1 MSDEPHVA
9 IAVENK
15 SEGMPMWAKVA
26 STLGLGAVIGYLG
39 FNHFMGADN
48 DNREFVQSELI
59 DALKENTSASTA
71 MKESSGRVENVLGK
85 VEDELDDF
93 SKATE
98 EQGRRI
104 DRLLENQWKQMSEP
118 TSP

>member
-1 MSDEPHVA
+1 MSDTPHVEV
-9 IAVENK
+9 AVEHTG
-15 SEGMPMWAKVA
+15 EGLPGWAKIA
-26 STLGLGAVIGYLG
+26 ATLGLGSVIGYLG
-39 FNHFMGADN
+39 FNHFMDDSK
-48 DNREFVQSELI
+48 DNREFMQTELI

-71 MKESSGRVENVLGK
+71 MKESSGRVESVLGK

-104 DRLLENQWKQMSEP
+104 DRLLENHWKQLP
-118 TSP
+118 GAQTP